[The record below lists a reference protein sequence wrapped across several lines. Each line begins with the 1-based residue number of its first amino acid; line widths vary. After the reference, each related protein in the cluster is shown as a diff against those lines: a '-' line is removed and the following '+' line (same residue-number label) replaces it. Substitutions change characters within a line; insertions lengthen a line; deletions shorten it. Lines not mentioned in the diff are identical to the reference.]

1 MRRREFIT
9 LLSGPSA
16 LWPLSAYTRQQA
28 SLARIGIL
36 WSYFP
41 PTQPIPI
48 RDAFRRRLRE
58 LGYVEGQNVSFE
70 ERWAEGKPERFP
82 ALAVELVRIPV
93 DVIVTTG
100 DAPIRAAKQATS
112 TIPIV
117 MAVSGAPVEA
127 GYVASLA
134 RPGGN
139 ITGLS
144 SRSPELNA
152 KLLELLKD
160 AVPHVARVAVLWNAA
175 NPVKALDFAETQTA
189 ARALGITLQ
198 SVAVQATNDFDGAFE
213 KITRERPDA
222 LIALVDEFIN
232 VNARQVGGFAA
243 KSRLPAMFGDR
254 RHVDAGGLM
263 SYGPSLPDMFRR
275 AAELVD
281 KILKGVSPG
290 DLPIEQ
296 PAKFEMVINR
306 KAARALDLELSSLL
320 LDRADEVIE

>member
-1 MRRREFIT
+1 
-9 LLSGPSA
+9 
-16 LWPLSAYTRQQA
+16 
-28 SLARIGIL
+28 
-36 WSYFP
+36 
-41 PTQPIPI
+41 
-48 RDAFRRRLRE
+48 
-58 LGYVEGQNVSFE
+58 
-70 ERWAEGKPERFP
+70 
-82 ALAVELVRIPV
+82 
-93 DVIVTTG
+93 
-100 DAPIRAAKQATS
+100 
-112 TIPIV
+112 
-117 MAVSGAPVEA
+117 
-127 GYVASLA
+127 
-134 RPGGN
+134 
-139 ITGLS
+139 
-144 SRSPELNA
+144 
-152 KLLELLKD
+152 
-160 AVPHVARVAVLWNAA
+160 
-175 NPVKALDFAETQTA
+175 VKALDFAETQTA